1 MSRKKL
7 PRAITR
13 STGDLPEVG
22 TGAGEHHETQRPRRH
37 EPKNSEKSSESH
49 HPSALPPNS
58 AKTAPAAHRGAP
70 KTSSRGQHAGTE
82 SRPSHGR
89 SAPAARR
96 RASKSSVHQERAAA
110 PHPASPPQTIKA
122 EAAARS
128 SGPETSAHDE
138 VDAAQPASLPDSAK
152 GESTPATASR
162 PLEGELLPSTVSSH
176 PEEPPATPPSRR
188 AVAEK
193 VVDRYKLYAAMGGLS
208 PIPIMTAAGVTIV
221 VLQMVKT
228 LSNLYEVP
236 FERDLTKSII
246 VGLMGGAVPTGLG
259 VATASALA
267 LAIPGVGF
275 VGVAVSALTASAL
288 TGRIGLV
295 FVERFESGAMPP
307 RVSESNA

>member
-96 RASKSSVHQERAAA
+96 RASKSSVHQERAA
-110 PHPASPPQTIKA
+110 
-122 EAAARS
+122 
-128 SGPETSAHDE
+128 GPETSAHDK
-138 VDAAQPASLPDSAK
+138 VDAAQPTSLPDSAK

-162 PLEGELLPSTVSSH
+162 PLEGELLPPTVSSH

-246 VGLMGGAVPTGLG
+246 VGFMGGAVPAGLG

-267 LAIPGVGF
+267 LAVPGVGF

-307 RVSESNA
+307 RASESNA